1 MATKNTQAVK
11 KAAKEATKKA
21 ADAVKETAAKA
32 EKEVKEAT
40 ASVEKTA
47 KKNAEKAV
55 KEVKKATDKAEKQV
69 KKATDKAEKEVK
81 DAAKA
86 DKKTAKKAAQK
97 LATKEVYFEFAGKQI
112 ASSEVTE
119 AVEKAY
125 VEAGNKASS
134 IKSIKLY
141 IKAEDSA
148 VYYVIN
154 ESVTG
159 KIEL

>member
-55 KEVKKATDKAEKQV
+55 KEVKKATDKAEK
-69 KKATDKAEKEVK
+69 EVK

-86 DKKTAKKAAQK
+86 VKKTAKKAAQK

-125 VEAGNKASS
+125 VEAGNKAAS

>member
-1 MATKNTQAVK
+1 MATKNTQTVK

-21 ADAVKETAAKA
+21 AEAVKETAAKA
-32 EKEVKEAT
+32 EKEVKDAT

-47 KKNAEKAV
+47 KKSAEKAV
-55 KEVKKATDKAEKQV
+55 KEV

-86 DKKTAKKAAQK
+86 VKKTAKKTAQK
-97 LATKEVYFEFAGKQI
+97 LVTKEVYFEFAGKQI
-112 ASSEVTE
+112 ASSAVTE

>member
-1 MATKNTQAVK
+1 MATKNTQTVK

-21 ADAVKETAAKA
+21 AEAVKETAAKA
-32 EKEVKEAT
+32 EKEVKDAT

-47 KKNAEKAV
+47 KKSAEKAV
-55 KEVKKATDKAEKQV
+55 KEV

-86 DKKTAKKAAQK
+86 VKKTAKKTAQK
-97 LATKEVYFEFAGKQI
+97 LVTKEVYFEFAGKQI
-112 ASSEVTE
+112 ASSAVTE
-119 AVEKAY
+119 AVEKTY

>member
-21 ADAVKETAAKA
+21 AEAVKETAAKA
-32 EKEVKEAT
+32 EKEVK
-40 ASVEKTA
+40 
-47 KKNAEKAV
+47 
-55 KEVKKATDKAEKQV
+55 
-69 KKATDKAEKEVK
+69 

-86 DKKTAKKAAQK
+86 VKKTAKKAAQK

>member
-55 KEVKKATDKAEKQV
+55 KEVKKATDKAEK
-69 KKATDKAEKEVK
+69 EVK

-86 DKKTAKKAAQK
+86 VKKTAKKAAQK